1 MSNKIETLIR
11 MANDISDFFN
21 AEPDKEIAAKGVIN
35 HIKRSW
41 DPRMR
46 SDIIAYLHEDGSEL
60 SELARNAL
68 SKLN

>member
-46 SDIIAYLHEDGSEL
+46 SDIIAYLHADGSEL

>member
-21 AEPDKEIAAKGVIN
+21 AEPDKEVAAKGVIN
-35 HIKRSW
+35 HITRSW

-46 SDIIAYLHEDGSEL
+46 SDIICTKMDQ
-60 SELARNAL
+60 N
-68 SKLN
+68 

>member
-21 AEPDKEIAAKGVIN
+21 ADPDKEIAAKGVIN